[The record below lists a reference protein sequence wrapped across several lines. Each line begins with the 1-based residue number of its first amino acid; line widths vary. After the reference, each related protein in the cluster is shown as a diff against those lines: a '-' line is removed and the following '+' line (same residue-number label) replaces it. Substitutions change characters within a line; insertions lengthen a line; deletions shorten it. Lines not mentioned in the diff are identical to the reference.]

1 MFGFRTDAPHVLREL
16 RRCALALLVLGSLAG
31 ALAAQCPTP
40 DKDPNFIPGR
50 PGPVHKPADEEP
62 LLPEAGFLSN
72 THYTSQFFGFAFD
85 LPLTVQGH
93 EIMMPVMP
101 DKQHALLA
109 LQFEKGDRTGYIMVT
124 ASDPRPGE
132 QINIPDK
139 QQDQLERWNQAGQF
153 GGLNPSPVPRFML
166 RSGQRFYSS
175 AHHSGRNY
183 AVQYWAGIN
192 NYMVKVVIG
201 TNDQD
206 FLRKAKEL
214 MADARFY
221 CPRDDGSLITA
232 EGKPVKPEGAPYA
245 GPTVP
250 TYRVNAALHDEPA
263 NNIAPGQLAQG
274 VYRNPDL
281 GLQYQLPQGWEKL
294 AAASDDPPPIEPSS
308 LRVYRFL
315 HACSRTLLE
324 IAPHRKPLA
333 NDPPAPMIVLRAL
346 DPNCLSLPTARS
358 LTDKRAVDTV
368 AASLEEM
375 SEFGEIATDELVS
388 VHGHLFMVFHG
399 TMSSAQRSE
408 DLGER
413 MSQTIF
419 ATRCNNY
426 LLMWSVL
433 APNRDA
439 LAEVPTSNILLNG
452 SPPIELRASLEGK
465 N

>member
-1 MFGFRTDAPHVLREL
+1 MFGFRTDAPHVQREL
-16 RRCALALLVLGSLAG
+16 RTCALFFLFVIGLAG
-31 ALAAQCPTP
+31 AVLAQCPTA
-40 DKDPNFIPGR
+40 DKDPSFIPGR
-50 PGPVHKPADEEP
+50 PGPVSKAAAEQP

-109 LQFEKGDRTGYIMVT
+109 LQYEKGDRTGYIMVT

-139 QQDQLERWNQAGQF
+139 QEEQLERWNNAGQY
-153 GGLNPSPVPRFML
+153 GGFNPSPVPRFML

-175 AHHSGRNY
+175 VHRNGRNY
-183 AVQYWAGIN
+183 AAQYWAGIN

-201 TNDQD
+201 TNDED
-206 FLRKAKEL
+206 FLRKAKDL
-214 MADARFY
+214 MAEARFY
-221 CPRDDGSLITA
+221 CPQDDGTLITA
-232 EGKPVKPEGAPYA
+232 QGKPVKPEGAPYD

-250 TYRVNAALHDEPA
+250 TSRVNAALHDEPGK
-263 NNIAPGQLAQG
+263 NIPPGQLAEG

-281 GLQYQLPQGWEKL
+281 GLQYQLPRGWEKL
-294 AAASDDPPPIEPSS
+294 AAGQDDPPPIEAGS

-324 IAPHRKPLA
+324 IAPHRKPQSHE
-333 NDPPAPMIVLRAL
+333 APSAEIVLRVL
-346 DPNCLSLPTARS
+346 DPSCLSIPSARS
-358 LTDKRAVDTV
+358 LTDKRAADTV

-399 TMSSAQRSE
+399 TVSTSQRSE
-408 DLGER
+408 DLGLR

-419 ATRCNNY
+419 ATRYNNY
-426 LLMWSVL
+426 LLMWTVL

-439 LAEVPTSNILLNG
+439 LAEVPTGNILFNG

-465 N
+465 K

>member
-1 MFGFRTDAPHVLREL
+1 MFRFRTDASHVLREMGT
-16 RRCALALLVLGSLAG
+16 CALSFLFAMSLAVTVY
-31 ALAAQCPTP
+31 AQCPTP
-40 DKDPNFIPGR
+40 DKDSNFIAGR
-50 PGPVHKPADEEP
+50 PGPVQKPADDDP

-101 DKQHALLA
+101 EKQHALLA
-109 LQFEKGDRTGYIMVT
+109 LQYEKGDRNGYIMVT

-132 QINIPDK
+132 RINLPDK
-139 QQDQLERWNQAGQF
+139 QEDELERWNNAGAY
-153 GGLNPSPVPRFML
+153 GGLNPSPVPKFML
-166 RSGQRFYSS
+166 RSGQHFYSS
-175 AHHSGRNY
+175 VHRTGRNY
-183 AVQYWAGIN
+183 AAQYWAGIN
-192 NYMVKVVIG
+192 NYMVKVVVG
-201 TNDQD
+201 TNDEE
-206 FLRKAKEL
+206 FLRKAKDL
-214 MADARFY
+214 MAEARFY
-221 CPRDDGSLITA
+221 CPQPDGTLITA
-232 EGKPVKPEGAPYA
+232 EGKPVKPEGRAYE

-250 TYRVNAALHDEPA
+250 TSRVNAAIQDEPA
-263 NNIAPGQLAQG
+263 KDIPPGQLTGG
-274 VYRNPDL
+274 VYRNSEL
-281 GLQYQLPQGWEKL
+281 GLQYQLPRGWENL
-294 AAASDDPPPIEPSS
+294 PAGQTDPPIAPSS

-324 IAPHRKPLA
+324 IAPHRKPEKGGE
-333 NDPPAPMIVLRAL
+333 PGTIIVLRAL
-346 DPNCLSLPTARS
+346 DPDCLSLPTAAS
-358 LTDKRAVDTV
+358 LTDKRTADTV

-375 SEFGEIATDELVS
+375 DEFGQIASDELVS

-399 TMSSAQRSE
+399 TFSTAQRNE
-408 DLGER
+408 DLGLR

-419 ATRCNNY
+419 ATRCNKY

-452 SPPIELRASLEGK
+452 SPPIQLQASLQAK